1 MLYCKRA
8 WWCHAG
14 SRCMSETCRC
24 GINVMPLQ
32 KKDLVNLYIKYCV
45 INRYLLTLQHV

>member
-32 KKDLVNLYIKYCV
+32 KKDLVNLYI
-45 INRYLLTLQHV
+45 